1 MREDLK
7 KLLDETVPEDVTLTE
22 VKKNQILRAAQERNN
37 MRKSKHKP
45 KFIPALIS
53 VALIGISGLWA
64 YPYLIE
70 EEIPQEIQGGEE
82 NQLPAEENPEL
93 PVVEDVED
101 KDSEEKPESPQVE
114 DEKSEENS
122 ESPEV
127 EDENFEEESK
137 SPSVEKEI
145 SEEKQEETTEDKPED
160 SVTEKT
166 IEENKIDMP
175 FQVGEHLSKLIV
187 EYGEPRIDDYLMG
200 GRLVFFEGNNGYFL
214 SESETITGYM
224 IYSPD
229 NSIYGTH
236 IGMTPSEI
244 TSVLSNP
251 AGSFYD
257 ESETQ
262 TYVNVYQVG
271 DYRINFHSE
280 TEKGPTIFA
289 IIIDLNQLMTN

>member
-45 KFIPALIS
+45 KFIPALIT

-64 YPYLIE
+64 YPYVTQEDL
-70 EEIPQEIQGGEE
+70 PQEIQGGDE
-82 NQLPAEENPEL
+82 NQLPAEENPEM
-93 PVVEDVED
+93 PVVEDED
-101 KDSEEKPESPQVE
+101 SEEKLESPQEEDEDSEEKPESPQVE
-114 DEKSEENS
+114 DENS
-122 ESPEV
+122 
-127 EDENFEEESK
+127 EEESE

-236 IGMTPSEI
+236 IGMTSSEI